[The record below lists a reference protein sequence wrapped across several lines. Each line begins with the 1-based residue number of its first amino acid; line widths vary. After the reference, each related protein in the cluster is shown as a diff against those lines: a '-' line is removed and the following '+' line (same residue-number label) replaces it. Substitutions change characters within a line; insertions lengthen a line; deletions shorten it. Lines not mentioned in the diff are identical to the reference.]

1 MNCWNLRL
9 ATLSG
14 SATPPDGPA
23 ISAVFLLKE
32 NCFSRS
38 LAWPFS
44 PEGGG
49 LAGRSTWQSAG
60 VSAMDPI
67 LRWMLW
73 GAGSCAERGLVVGL
87 KSLGAG
93 YRGLVAG
100 DKGLVAGYRGLVA
113 G

>member
-1 MNCWNLRL
+1 
-9 ATLSG
+9 
-14 SATPPDGPA
+14 
-23 ISAVFLLKE
+23 
-32 NCFSRS
+32 
-38 LAWPFS
+38 
-44 PEGGG
+44 
-49 LAGRSTWQSAG
+49 
-60 VSAMDPI
+60 MDPI

-73 GAGSCAERGLVVGL
+73 GAGSCAEREIVVGL